1 MPNER
6 RVEDLSTFLEE
17 GRVRT
22 EGIVE
27 GYFAAD
33 TWAKRGGYVEL
44 LIKELSNLISS
55 RDEVLRPLLR
65 ELEGGQGHLD
75 RLDEARSRQLDLL
88 IRLDDL
94 TKGVGPRDVH
104 QHEADRI
111 IELIK
116 LLRSAIHQ
124 YDEYESRQLVPFI
137 EAQLDRDRREQL
149 GQQASK
155 ASRRGPTHAHPGKP
169 PADQRS
175 TLGKAATGLYDRLHD
190 MAEHPEEAVET
201 GGQEGP

>member
-1 MPNER
+1 VQGDR
-6 RVEDLSTFLEE
+6 RVEDLSAFLEE
-17 GRVRT
+17 GRLRT
-22 EGIVE
+22 EGLVR

-33 TWAKRGGYVEL
+33 TWAKRGGYVQL
-44 LIKELSNLISS
+44 LVKELSNLISV

-65 ELEGGQGHLD
+65 QLEGGQDHLH
-75 RLDEARSRQLDLL
+75 RLDEARSRQLELL
-88 IRLDDL
+88 TRLDEL

-104 QHEADRI
+104 QHQPDRT
-111 IELIK
+111 IELIE

-124 YDEYESRQLVPFI
+124 YDGYEAHELVPFI
-137 EAQLDRDRREQL
+137 EARLDRERREQL
-149 GQQASK
+149 GQQAST

-169 PADQRS
+169 PADERS

>member
-1 MPNER
+1 
-6 RVEDLSTFLEE
+6 
-17 GRVRT
+17 
-22 EGIVE
+22 
-27 GYFAAD
+27 
-33 TWAKRGGYVEL
+33 

-65 ELEGGQGHLD
+65 EQEGGKGHLD
-75 RLDEARSRQLDLL
+75 LLDEARSRQLELL
-88 IRLDDL
+88 IRLDEL

-116 LLRSAIHQ
+116 LLRSAIHR
-124 YDEYESRQLVPFI
+124 YDEYESRELVPFI
-137 EAQLDRDRREQL
+137 ESQLDRDRREQL

-155 ASRRGPTHAHPGKP
+155 ASRRGPTHPHPGKP
-169 PADQRS
+169 PSDQRS
-175 TLGKAATGLYDRLHD
+175 TVGNAATGFYDRLHD